1 VLIQKQKNKLKM
13 VRIRFLIFTIFTA
26 VVLGGATLVGGHVK
40 ADQFDAQI
48 QALKEQNAANQSQSN
63 SLAAVAA
70 SYQAAVDVLNS
81 KIAELQSAIVATQ
94 AQIDELQKQITV
106 AQAELDH
113 EKMVLG
119 ENIKTMYLEGDVS
132 TLEVLA
138 SSRNL
143 SDFVNKQEYRNSVS
157 NKVKNSVDKIN
168 ALKAELTK
176 QQQQQEN
183 LLKDQQSQQSQLQ
196 ADQAQQ
202 FQLLSYTE
210 GQKAAYDAQIKTNNS
225 QISQLRAAQAAAN
238 RRLGGS
244 AVAGDPNHGGYPSYL
259 DNAPQDWLTDP
270 WGMYNRECVSY
281 TAWKVQE
288 AYSNM
293 PNWGGV
299 GNANQWPGDAQRAG
313 IPTGSIPK
321 VGSVA
326 ISMAGG
332 YGHAMWVEAVSG
344 STIYVSQYNY
354 DLAGHYSEMS
364 INGSGLIYIYFGG

>member
-1 VLIQKQKNKLKM
+1 M

-26 VVLGGATLVGGHVK
+26 VLLAGATLVGGHVK

-48 QALKEQNAANQSQSN
+48 QALKDQNAANLSQSN

-81 KIAELQSAIVATQ
+81 KIAALQSAIVATQ
-94 AQIDELQKQITV
+94 AQIDQLQQQITA

-157 NKVKNSVDKIN
+157 NKVKTSVEKIN
-168 ALKAELTK
+168 ALKAQLTE
-176 QQQQQEN
+176 QQNQQEN
-183 LLKDQQSQQSQLQ
+183 LLKDQQSQQAQLQ
-196 ADQAQQ
+196 SDQIQQ
-202 FQLLSYTE
+202 SQMLSYTE
-210 GQKAAYDAQIKTNNS
+210 GQKAAYDSQIKSNNS
-225 QISQLRAAQAAAN
+225 QIAQLRLAQAAAN

-244 AVAGDPNHGGYPSYL
+244 AVAGDPNHGGYPAYL

-281 TAWKVQE
+281 TAWKVQQ
-288 AYSNM
+288 AYGNM

-326 ISMAGG
+326 ISMSGG
-332 YGHAMWVEAVSG
+332 YGHAMWVEAVNG